1 MARRRGRPR
10 SIDSYPELMRVA
22 DVAEYMGLTNP
33 RIYEM
38 VAQGQIP
45 VQRVGRRILI
55 SKAELIKRFGLASTQ
70 DSDESPVDDEVISA
84 VRELIAQNTQMVA
97 QTARQL
103 EVAERLLAKLDRGE
117 KEKAS

>member
-1 MARRRGRPR
+1 MARSRGRPR

-22 DVAEYMGLTNP
+22 DVAEFMGLTTP

-55 SKAELIKRFGLASTQ
+55 SKAELVKRFSLG
-70 DSDESPVDDEVISA
+70 DSSPDDSAIDDEVIEA

-97 QTARQL
+97 HTARQL
-103 EVAERLLAKLDRGE
+103 EVAERLLARLAARPE

>member
-1 MARRRGRPR
+1 MARSRGRPR

-22 DVAEYMGLTNP
+22 DVAEFMGLTTP

-55 SKAELIKRFGLASTQ
+55 SKAELIKRFNLGADPD
-70 DSDESPVDDEVISA
+70 DSGVADEVLEA
-84 VRELIAQNTQMVA
+84 VRELIAQNTTIVTQA
-97 QTARQL
+97 ARQL
-103 EVAERLLAKLDRGE
+103 EVAEQLLARLSKG
-117 KEKAS
+117 EKAS